1 MQAWP
6 GWCRGPWLSRLRTSS
21 GLKQGGVLP
30 KSIGVRPWLPFSL
43 LLVGTSGGLHII
55 WPPGVLPIPAIN
67 KRVPVINLWRV
78 LYIRF
83 NEIEKEDNTMRRSE
97 ERMLKSKVDKAQNAK
112 IASLEERI
120 AAIEEYAAEEAK
132 AKKRKR

>member
-1 MQAWP
+1 MVVPAENLQWAQA
-6 GWCRGPWLSRLRTSS
+6 GWSPTEINWRKT
-21 GLKQGGVLP
+21 
-30 KSIGVRPWLPFSL
+30 
-43 LLVGTSGGLHII
+43 LVAIFTPYGWTSGGLHII